1 MTLQTLVVLF
11 LAIGFATAGQL
22 LLKEGMNQIGEL
34 GVSDIPALI
43 QGVVTTWQSML
54 GLALFGLSSVFWLIT
69 LSQLELSTAYP
80 FVSLSYLIILAF
92 SVWVLNERP
101 PLITWGGAGLIM
113 IGIMMI
119 GLGGFDQA

>member
-1 MTLQTLVVLF
+1 MTPQTFLILF

-22 LLKEGMNQIGEL
+22 LLKEGMNQIGEI
-34 GVSDIPALI
+34 GVAEIPVLI
-43 QGVVTTWQSML
+43 KGVVTTWQAIL
-54 GLALFGLSSVFWLIT
+54 GLGLFGLSSVFWLIT
-69 LSQLELSTAYP
+69 LSKLDLSTAYP

-113 IGIMMI
+113 TGIVMI
-119 GLGGFDQA
+119 GLGGFDQT

>member
-1 MTLQTLVVLF
+1 MTMQTLVVLF

-22 LLKEGMNQIGEL
+22 LLKEGMNQIGEI

-43 QGVVTTWQSML
+43 QGVVTTWQALL

-69 LSQLELSTAYP
+69 LSKLELSTAYP

-113 IGIMMI
+113 VGIVMI